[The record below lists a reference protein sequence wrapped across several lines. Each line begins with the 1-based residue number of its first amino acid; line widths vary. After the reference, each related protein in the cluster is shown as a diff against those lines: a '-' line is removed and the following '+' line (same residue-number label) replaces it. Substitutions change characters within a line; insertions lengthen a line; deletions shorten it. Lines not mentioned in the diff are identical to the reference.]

1 MSRTDLLVNIKVTI
15 RSESSFF
22 FVVNKSESRINI
34 PNICLKKCS
43 RVLVS
48 FYSKGYEDNKVLY
61 LSF

>member
-48 FYSKGYEDNKVLY
+48 FYSKG
-61 LSF
+61 S